1 MSKEENNV
9 IPTPFSVMIG
19 EGETFKVGDKSYT
32 VKPMLVGD
40 AIKFLGESFS
50 IGTQIFNL
58 ANKKAKAKL
67 DEYLTKYCTNEKN
80 EPMSINKV
88 VEDEWNLVQLKEF
101 MRKLCDISG

>member
-40 AIKFLGESFS
+40 AIKFLGESLS

-80 EPMSINKV
+80 EPMNIDKI